1 MDRIRTMIEIEE
13 RLSRAIERLSAGL
26 SIRRAQGRRVLVRAF
41 EEPPSSD
48 RTHHTR

>member
-26 SIRRAQGRRVLVRAF
+26 SIRRAQGRGVLVRAF
-41 EEPPSSD
+41 DEPPSGNRSTNA
-48 RTHHTR
+48 R